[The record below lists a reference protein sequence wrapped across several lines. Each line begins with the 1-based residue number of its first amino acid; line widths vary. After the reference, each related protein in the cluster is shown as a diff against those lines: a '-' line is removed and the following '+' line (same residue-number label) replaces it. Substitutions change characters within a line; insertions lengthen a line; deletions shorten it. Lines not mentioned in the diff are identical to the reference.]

1 MDNRDSSPFM
11 QCPLFQPLGDRGFLI
26 TLATKIDE
34 EGFQKVRKTRQV
46 LTHPP
51 VEGIIEIIP
60 GYVTVFIFYDPML
73 LSFQQLADIVEER
86 LIDTQAVHLAPP
98 RKVVIPVVYGGDF
111 GPDLPFVAAHNHLS
125 PEEVVAIHSAGRYPV
140 YMLGFT
146 PGFPYLGG
154 LAEKIQVPR
163 LETPRT
169 HVPAGA
175 VGIANNQTGI
185 YPVASPGGWR
195 LIGRTPLKL
204 FNPGGSSPFFI
215 HPGDWVTFRA
225 ITASEYERIRKTAL

>member
-1 MDNRDSSPFM
+1 M
-11 QCPLFQPLGDRGFLI
+11 QRPLFQPLGDRGLLI
-26 TLATKIDE
+26 TLAAEIDE
-34 EGFQKVRKTRQV
+34 DGFQKVRKARQV
-46 LTHPP
+46 LTHPA
-51 VEGIIEIIP
+51 VEGIVEIIP
-60 GYVTVFIFYDPML
+60 GYVTIFISYDSMT
-73 LSFQQLADIVEER
+73 LSFQQLTAIVEKR
-86 LIDTQAVHLAPP
+86 LVDAQAVHLAPP
-98 RKVVIPVVYGGDF
+98 RKVVIPVAYGGDF
-111 GPDLPFVAAHNHLS
+111 GPDLSFVAAHNHLS

-154 LAEKIQVPR
+154 LAEKIQAPR

-204 FNPGGSSPFFI
+204 FNPGASAPFLI
-215 HPGDWVTFRA
+215 HPGDEVTFRA
-225 ITASEYERIRKTAL
+225 ITVSEYNRIRETST

>member
-1 MDNRDSSPFM
+1 MIPCSFPFNSL
-11 QCPLFQPLGDRGFLI
+11 Q
-26 TLATKIDE
+26 TLLKNVLLT
-34 EGFQKVRKTRQV
+34 RKPFIW
-46 LTHPP
+46 HPP
-51 VEGIIEIIP
+51 ER
-60 GYVTVFIFYDPML
+60 L
-73 LSFQQLADIVEER
+73 LSPWS
-86 LIDTQAVHLAPP
+86 T
-98 RKVVIPVVYGGDF
+98 GGDF